1 MSNDLSNAYALAG
14 SPVRLSGLAQSV
26 HALLLHRF
34 DERPVLN
41 GKPNKGYR
49 KSYPSMEEIQTW
61 CTGFSRQAVSKAI
74 EELITKGF
82 IIRVEIGRPGQRA
95 NYVPVYALGLLG
107 DYVNISLH
115 KSKNYKGKKVTVS
128 DSPDSTMSKQV
139 LPNVSGQAYTI
150 SNESNISNIRNK
162 ERFTV
167 FIDLLPSAL
176 KCLEPGPNLDALL
189 DVLDVKGGT
198 LKALAGHLNEHD
210 YTGSNNLNAVLFNRL
225 RTYIE
230 TLPDRKLTADHNREL
245 QNELAEM
252 HRNKATPEQ
261 QAEHIAQ
268 LRKTLFPN

>member
-34 DERPVLN
+34 DERPVHN

-95 NYVPVYALGLLG
+95 NYMPVYALGLLG

-128 DSPDSTMSKQV
+128 DSLDSTISKQV
-139 LPNVSGQAYTI
+139 LPNVLAQAYTI
-150 SNESNISNIRNK
+150 SNESNISNNRNK

-189 DVLDVKGGT
+189 DALEAKGGT

-230 TLPDRKLTADHNREL
+230 ALPDRKLTADHNREL
-245 QNELAEM
+245 QSELAEM
-252 HRNKATPEQ
+252 QRNKATPEQ
-261 QAEHIAQ
+261 QAEYIAQ
-268 LRKTLFPN
+268 LRETLFRK

>member
-1 MSNDLSNAYALAG
+1 MSNELSNAYALAG

-95 NYVPVYALGLLG
+95 NYMPVYALGLLG
-107 DYVNISLH
+107 DYVNTSLH
-115 KSKNYKGKKVTVS
+115 KSKNYKGKKVAVS
-128 DSPDSTMSKQV
+128 DSLDSTISKQV
-139 LPNVSGQAYTI
+139 LPNVLAQAYTI
-150 SNESNISNIRNK
+150 SNESNISNNRNK
-162 ERFTV
+162 DRFTV

-189 DVLDVKGGT
+189 DVLEAKGGT

-210 YTGSNNLNAVLFNRL
+210 YTGSNNLNSVLFNRL

-230 TLPDRKLTADHNREL
+230 ALPDRKLTADHNREL
-245 QNELAEM
+245 QSELAEM
-252 HRNKATPEQ
+252 QRNKATPEQ
-261 QAEHIAQ
+261 QAEYIAQ
-268 LRKTLFPN
+268 ARKALSRE

>member
-1 MSNDLSNAYALAG
+1 MSNKLTEAYALAG
-14 SPVRLSGLAQSV
+14 SPVRLSGTAQSI
-26 HALLLHRF
+26 HALLMHRF
-34 DERPVLN
+34 DERQFVN

-61 CTGFSRQAVSKAI
+61 CAGFSRQAISNAI
-74 EELITKGF
+74 EELIVKGL

-95 NYVPVYALGLLG
+95 NYMPVYALGLLG
-107 DYVNISLH
+107 DYVNNALH

-128 DSPDSTMSKQV
+128 DSLDSTKSKQV
-139 LPNVSGQAYTI
+139 LPNVLAQAYTI
-150 SNESNISNIRNK
+150 SNESNISNNRNN

-189 DVLDVKGGT
+189 DVLEAKGGT

-210 YTGSNNLNAVLFNRL
+210 YTGSNNLNSVLFKRL

-230 TLPDRKLTADHNREL
+230 ALPDRKLTADHNREL
-245 QNELAEM
+245 RNQLEEM
-252 HRNKATPEQ
+252 ERNKATPAQ
-261 QAEHIAQ
+261 QVERIAQ
-268 LRKTLFPN
+268 ARKALSRE

>member
-1 MSNDLSNAYALAG
+1 VSNELSNAYALAG

-95 NYVPVYALGLLG
+95 NYMPVYALGLLG

-115 KSKNYKGKKVTVS
+115 KSKNYKGKKVAVS
-128 DSPDSTMSKQV
+128 DSLDSTISKQV
-139 LPNVSGQAYTI
+139 LPNVLAQAYTI
-150 SNESNISNIRNK
+150 SNESNISNNRNK

-167 FIDLLPSAL
+167 FIGLLPSAL

-189 DVLDVKGGT
+189 DVLEAKGGT

-210 YTGSNNLNAVLFNRL
+210 YTGSNNLNSVLFNRL

-230 TLPDRKLTADHNREL
+230 ALPDRKLTADHNREL
-245 QNELAEM
+245 QSELAEM
-252 HRNKATPEQ
+252 QRNKATPEQ
-261 QAEHIAQ
+261 QAEYIAQ
-268 LRKTLFPN
+268 LRKTLFRT

>member
-1 MSNDLSNAYALAG
+1 VSNKLTEAYALAG
-14 SPVRLSGLAQSV
+14 SPVRLSGLAQSI

-95 NYVPVYALGLLG
+95 NYVPVYALGLEG

-115 KSKNYKGKKVTVS
+115 KSKKYKGKKVTVS
-128 DSPDSTMSKQV
+128 DSLDSTMSKQV
-139 LPNVSGQAYTI
+139 LPNVLAQAYTI
-150 SNESNISNIRNK
+150 SNISNISNNRNK

-189 DVLDVKGGT
+189 DVLEAKGGT
-198 LKALAGHLNEHD
+198 LKALAGHLNEHN
-210 YTGSNNLNAVLFNRL
+210 YTGSNNLNSVLFKRL
-225 RTYIE
+225 STYIE
-230 TLPDRKLTADHNREL
+230 ALPDRKLTADHNREL
-245 QNELAEM
+245 QSELAEM
-252 HRNKATPEQ
+252 QRNKATPEQ
-261 QAEHIAQ
+261 QAEYIAQ
-268 LRKTLFPN
+268 ARKTLFRK

>member
-1 MSNDLSNAYALAG
+1 M
-14 SPVRLSGLAQSV
+14 
-26 HALLLHRF
+26 HRF
-34 DERPVLN
+34 DERQFVN

-61 CTGFSRQAVSKAI
+61 CAGFSRQAISNAI
-74 EELITKGF
+74 EELIVKGL

-95 NYVPVYALGLLG
+95 NYMPVYALGLLG
-107 DYVNISLH
+107 DYVNNALH

-128 DSPDSTMSKQV
+128 DSLDSTKSKQV
-139 LPNVSGQAYTI
+139 LPNVLSKAYTI
-150 SNESNISNIRNK
+150 SNESNISNNRNK

-189 DVLDVKGGT
+189 DVLEAKGGT

-210 YTGSNNLNAVLFNRL
+210 YTGSNNLNSVLFKRL

-230 TLPDRKLTADHNREL
+230 ALPDRKLTADHNREL
-245 QNELAEM
+245 RNQLEEM
-252 HRNKATPEQ
+252 ERNKATPAQ
-261 QAEHIAQ
+261 QVERIAQ
-268 LRKTLFPN
+268 ARKALSRE

>member
-1 MSNDLSNAYALAG
+1 MSNRLTDAYALAG
-14 SPVRLSGLAQSV
+14 SPVRLSALAQSV

-95 NYVPVYALGLLG
+95 NYMPVYALGLLG

-115 KSKNYKGKKVTVS
+115 KSKNYKGKKVAVS
-128 DSPDSTMSKQV
+128 DSLDSTISKQV
-139 LPNVSGQAYTI
+139 LPNVLAQAYTI
-150 SNESNISNIRNK
+150 SNESNISNNRNK

-167 FIDLLPSAL
+167 FIGLLPSAL

-189 DVLDVKGGT
+189 DVLEAKGGT

-210 YTGSNNLNAVLFNRL
+210 YTGSNNLNSVLFNRL

-230 TLPDRKLTADHNREL
+230 ALPDRKLTADHNREL
-245 QNELAEM
+245 QSELAEM
-252 HRNKATPEQ
+252 QRNKATPEQ
-261 QAEHIAQ
+261 QAEYIAQ
-268 LRKTLFPN
+268 LRKTLFRT